1 MPRQKYLLSPRSFK
15 EFFILPHLWFITLR
29 VATISITKGNIVMND
44 PPHIY
49 WAYIILRRRFSW
61 TSWWG
66 LFWNYIIY
74 TLLRHSYVWQS
85 KVSIVSMFYCGL
97 PTRGFSMLA
106 DNRNAHSSTK
116 KGVVPGNAGAS
127 FLQLNSFLLKTL
139 NTFTLYSIEINKIPL
154 VMNIMK
160 MLHI

>member
-85 KVSIVSMFYCGL
+85 KVSIVSCFIVDYQQEAFQCSQTIIMHIVLQKRRRSWECW
-97 PTRGFSMLA
+97 RIVLA
-106 DNRNAHSSTK
+106 T
-116 KGVVPGNAGAS
+116 
-127 FLQLNSFLLKTL
+127 
-139 NTFTLYSIEINKIPL
+139 
-154 VMNIMK
+154 
-160 MLHI
+160 

>member
-116 KGVVPGNAGAS
+116 KAS
-127 FLQLNSFLLKTL
+127 FLGMLAHRSCNLTVFNWKLWIHLHFTALK
-139 NTFTLYSIEINKIPL
+139 
-154 VMNIMK
+154 
-160 MLHI
+160 